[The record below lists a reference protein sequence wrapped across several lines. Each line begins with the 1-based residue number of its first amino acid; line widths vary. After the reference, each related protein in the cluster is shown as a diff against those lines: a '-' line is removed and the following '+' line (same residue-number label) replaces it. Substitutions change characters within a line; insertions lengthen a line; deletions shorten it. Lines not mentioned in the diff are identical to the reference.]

1 MSVIQVEVTIG
12 ARAYRFAAPVEQ
24 EPKLKALAARVDAI
38 LTEIRTSDPATD
50 RDRQLIL
57 ACLELASDLADA
69 HRKLDEQAT
78 AVTHFHRAV
87 NERLEKLIPPVP
99 EA

>member
-12 ARAYRFAAPVEQ
+12 ARAYRFATPVGQ
-24 EPKLKALAARVDAI
+24 ESKLKALSARVDAM
-38 LTEIRTSDPATD
+38 LAEIRAADPATD

-69 HRKLDEQAT
+69 QQRLDAQAT

-87 NERLEKLIPPVP
+87 NERLEKLLP
-99 EA
+99 